1 MTFYLERDPPPG
13 RSPRQVRAV
22 RIETESEAQIHA
34 ILEFFSLA
42 WESVQLLNHPTRV
55 KMRAGQRH
63 FTAYEGWWVV
73 SPAIDAYFPMKDAD
87 FHKKYEEARPN

>member
-22 RIETESEAQIHA
+22 RIETAEEEQVHA
-34 ILEFFSLA
+34 ILEFFSVH

-63 FTAYEGWWVV
+63 FTAYEGEWVV
-73 SPAIDAYFPMKDAD
+73 SPGKDAYFPMKDAH
-87 FHKKYEEARPN
+87 FHKMYEEVKPN